1 MELIFEMT
9 PGLLEYGRK
18 PGEERS
24 AESIAKGAC
33 QFGVTTDGMQYAPHE
48 SAVVSAIKAQ
58 CMTLCNNL
66 AYCKG
71 KNYKEG
77 ALSMDSDQ
85 NPDDPY
91 YDADKEFWRGVMSS
105 NCCCVTGF
113 LHGPDNA
120 KNCAKFVAKLYF
132 INLLTKKMYNYT
144 FFLDL

>member
-1 MELIFEMT
+1 MYTFVVTINEVDKCVYADIPKLMELIFEMT

-18 PGEERS
+18 PGEERT
-24 AESIAKGAC
+24 AESIAKAC
-33 QFGVTTDGMQYAPHE
+33 QFGITTDGMQYGPHE
-48 SAVVSAIKAQ
+48 SCIVAALKPQ
-58 CMTLCNNL
+58 NMLLCDKL

-105 NCCCVTGF
+105 NCCCITGF
-113 LHGPDNA
+113 LHGPDHA
-120 KNCAKFVAKLYF
+120 KNSAK
-132 INLLTKKMYNYT
+132 
-144 FFLDL
+144 